1 MDTQAARQRLL
12 EMQQQ
17 LTQDAASLEDRI
29 EPGGGGDAEEGVDDF
44 GDRGAHEQI
53 AEENSALLQQVKD
66 RLASVEAALARVED
80 GTYGVST
87 VSGKPIPD
95 ERLEARPDAATLVEE
110 ADDESGV
117 TRP

>member
-17 LTQDAASLEDRI
+17 LTQDAASLEERI
-29 EPGGGGDAEEGVDDF
+29 EPGGDAEEGVDDF

-66 RLASVEAALARVED
+66 RLASVEAALARIED

-117 TRP
+117 PRP